1 MTTPNINEYFNGGL
15 DEATA
20 KYFETSYKPDGKA
33 PNPDDYFQAEQPE
46 TTPAAPDMPINY
58 DSDTPQPANYFEIEP
73 DEYQAKRDAN
83 MSRMT
88 EEQQRM
94 QYLIKMALASNN

>member
-33 PNPDDYFQAEQPE
+33 PNPDDYFQAEQPAE
-46 TTPAAPDMPINY
+46 TLPAPDEPINY
-58 DSDTPQPANYFEIEP
+58 GDDIPTPTDYLAPPP
-73 DEYQAKRDAN
+73 DEYQQGREENMKR
-83 MSRMT
+83 M
-88 EEQQRM
+88 EQQQKHMREI
-94 QYLIKMALASNN
+94 IKFALNN